1 MTLTP
6 EEREEIVKHRI
17 EQSLRTIEEA
27 ELLIDNLKLSAAVSR
42 IYYSL
47 FYIISALA
55 VKNNFSTSKHKQLL
69 SWFNKNYV
77 HPEKVK
83 KEYGRFIH
91 DLFNKRMEADYEVF
105 IDFLKTNV
113 LGYLNQAK
121 EFINDVKKIINS

>member
-69 SWFNKNYV
+69 SWFNKNYF
-77 HPEKVK
+77 H
-83 KEYGRFIH
+83 
-91 DLFNKRMEADYEVF
+91 
-105 IDFLKTNV
+105 
-113 LGYLNQAK
+113 
-121 EFINDVKKIINS
+121 